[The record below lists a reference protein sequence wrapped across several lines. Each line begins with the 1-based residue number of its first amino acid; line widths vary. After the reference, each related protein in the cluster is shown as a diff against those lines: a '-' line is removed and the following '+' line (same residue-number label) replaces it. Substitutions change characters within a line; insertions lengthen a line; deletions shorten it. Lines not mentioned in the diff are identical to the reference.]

1 MRKLVEDPVMVG
13 VLTPETTADGAPA
26 TLGARGEPCKGLPP
40 PDREA
45 LLWWKWCRTFDWVP
59 PITALCEARYGH
71 QHSYH
76 INSRLFHQRQCQF
89 FFGFEH
95 LPKSV
100 FLEATKNSAVFSF
113 LEFWAPKRHQKDVI
127 RSWSKLWF
135 FFWSATFFWTAKCF
149 RVYNGH

>member
-59 PITALCEARYGH
+59 PITALGEAGTVVVVVMEGCGDICGDEVTAEREELLAAADPEGEVRADDKRGELQSIRYVH
-71 QHSYH
+71 
-76 INSRLFHQRQCQF
+76 
-89 FFGFEH
+89 
-95 LPKSV
+95 
-100 FLEATKNSAVFSF
+100 
-113 LEFWAPKRHQKDVI
+113 
-127 RSWSKLWF
+127 
-135 FFWSATFFWTAKCF
+135 
-149 RVYNGH
+149 